1 MKSIQTTLILAGFGI
16 LFSCSGNEADS
27 GKISQETET
36 VIDSYD
42 SQDEDF
48 VLPTFMSVARS
59 FQNAGLEYIPGKTNP
74 INNKKEYSL
83 KVKQLLNM
91 GVYCTDLAYCSL
103 NGKTQDARAY
113 LKVVQELGNDAGLGA
128 VFSGK
133 AMVEKFDSDLENEAA
148 FQELIYELQEKSEDY
163 LQSNDMGYVAA
174 VQFAGAWTEGMYLGA
189 GKALSGSEEISD
201 VLANQMYLIDNVV
214 KGLKSYPDQDALLED
229 VIEVLEET
237 SAIYKGFET
246 VKNAGSKPNLKTPVL
261 SKNDLALLS
270 VQIEKLRTKITR

>member
-246 VKNAGSKPNLKTPVL
+246 VKNAGSNPNLKTPVL